1 MEMFDYYKQQV
12 DSHLDAI
19 YQQGVQDGR
28 RQVSE
33 TKAEIARR
41 YDSKIATLEAL
52 VAELRKKL
60 ERMQNE
66 QRTSR

>member
-1 MEMFDYYKQQV
+1 MEMFDYHKLQV
-12 DSHLDAI
+12 NVHLDAI

-60 ERMQNE
+60 ERMQSNGH
-66 QRTSR
+66 S

>member
-1 MEMFDYYKQQV
+1 MEMIDYHKLQV
-12 DSHLDAI
+12 GVHLDAI

-41 YDSKIATLEAL
+41 YDSKIAGLESL
-52 VAELRKKL
+52 VAELRRKL
-60 ERMQNE
+60 REVQDGH
-66 QRTSR
+66 S

>member
-28 RQVSE
+28 LQMSE

-60 ERMQNE
+60 ERMQSNGH
-66 QRTSR
+66 S